1 MRAPF
6 QPTSFAVLL
15 LVLLAQA
22 ALAQQVVRD
31 YDFKNEQLKDAT
43 GKGPD
48 LKKQMGVIGDGK
60 FTFAAGDGLEVDKA
74 GVTDNYTLEVTVKV
88 EEISSWRKIFDF
100 KNQNSDSGL
109 YVYNG
114 QLQFYPQEPGGEIQ
128 ANTSYRLRL
137 DRDKATKK
145 VQGFI
150 NGVRAFDFIDAND
163 DAVLQDQKLILFM
176 DDVTT
181 STEISGGVVTRL
193 RIWDSPGGE

>member
-1 MRAPF
+1 MRALSRRLPLF
-6 QPTSFAVLL
+6 TLL
-15 LVLLAQA
+15 LLLLAQA
-22 ALAQQVVRD
+22 ALAQQVIRD

-43 GKGPD
+43 GKGPE

-60 FTFAAGDGLEVDKA
+60 FTFAAGDGLELLKA
-74 GVTDNYTLEVTVKV
+74 GVTDHYTLEVSVKF
-88 EEISSWRKIFDF
+88 EETSSWRKIFDF
-100 KNQNSDSGL
+100 KNQNSDNGL

-128 ANTSYRLRL
+128 ANTSYRIRL

-145 VQGFI
+145 VQGYI

-163 DAVLQDQKLILFM
+163 EAVLQDEKLILFL

-181 STEISGGVVTRL
+181 SSEISGGVITRL
-193 RIWDSPGGE
+193 RIWDAPGGE